1 MTRNLPLRCPSCLSD
16 LQVRSLECTECNT
29 QVTGNFD
36 LPLLARL
43 SSDDQLFIIDFV
55 KTSGS
60 LKEMSKYLKLS
71 YPTVRNMLDDLIERI
86 NNIESNTDCNEFNN
100 TKIL

>member
-16 LQVRSLECTECNT
+16 LQVKSLGCTHCNT
-29 QVTGNFD
+29 QVTGHFD

-43 SSDDQLFIIDFV
+43 SSDDQQFIIEFV
-55 KTSGS
+55 KFSGS
-60 LKEMSKYLKLS
+60 LKEMSKSLKLS

-86 NNIESNTDCNEFNN
+86 NNTASNIDHHESHNP
-100 TKIL
+100 KVL

>member
-16 LQVRSLECTECNT
+16 LQVKSLECTHCNT
-29 QVTGNFD
+29 EVTGHFD

-43 SSDDQLFIIDFV
+43 SSDDQQFIIEFV
-55 KTSGS
+55 KFSGS
-60 LKEMSKYLKLS
+60 LKEMSKSLKLS

-86 NNIESNTDCNEFNN
+86 NNTASNIDHHESHNP
-100 TKIL
+100 KVL